1 MNDKHIRIAKGEAR
15 VWNCTVTTDGTPQN
29 LMGCS
34 LSFTVKQKL
43 SYTDGQ
49 ALFQLSLGSGI
60 QISNTTSGQYVLTVS
75 GTNTSSVAKSSNN
88 TVYNFDHRIKLPS
101 GNVKVLEQGEFVVT
115 PGVTDTVV

>member
-15 VWNCTVTTDGTPQN
+15 VWNCAVTTDGISQDLT
-29 LMGCS
+29 GCS

-49 ALFQLSLGSGI
+49 ALFQLSIGSGI
-60 QISNTTSGQYVLTVS
+60 VIVNTTSGQYQLTVS
-75 GTNTSSVAKSSNN
+75 TSSTSATPKSNNN

-101 GNVKVLEQGEFVVT
+101 GNVKVLEQGEFIVT